1 MVDIEDSMKDILEAL
16 RRANEIIRL
25 LLNLINKKPKL
36 SIKPK
41 TILCSHS
48 ICLPSKDFTKPI
60 SLE

>member
-1 MVDIEDSMKDILEAL
+1 MKDILEAL